1 MSEKEY
7 PMKDIDRIVDILYRV
22 RGQIG
27 AVAYLMNTEGEYHDP
42 PEQHLETWLGD
53 IGDRLDEA
61 IEIL

>member
-1 MSEKEY
+1 MSMKEY
-7 PMKDIDRIVDILYRV
+7 EMQDIDKIIDILYRV

-27 AVAYLMNTEGEYHDP
+27 AVSYLMNADGEFHNP

-53 IGDRLDEA
+53 IGDRLDTV

>member
-1 MSEKEY
+1 MKEY
-7 PMKDIDRIVDILYRV
+7 EMKDIDRIADILYRL
-22 RGQIG
+22 RAMIG
-27 AVAYLMNTEGEYHDP
+27 AVSYLMNTDGEFHNP